1 MDVKILGTGCP
12 KCQALEALVRQVA
25 ELHGIGID
33 VEKVTDL
40 DGIMSYGVMM
50 TPALV
55 VDEEVKSVG
64 SIPDGERILQWLKR
78 EESK

>member
-12 KCQALEALVRQVA
+12 KCQALEALVKQVA
-25 ELHGIGID
+25 ELHRIGID

-55 VDEEVKSVG
+55 VNEAVKSAG
-64 SIPDGERILQWLKR
+64 SIPDGKQR
-78 EESK
+78 